1 MSIITYKFRS
11 CTMKRTISL
20 VACLALL
27 TVICS
32 CAGTT
37 NQERGAKTGV
47 LAGAAGG
54 ALLGQAIGRNTTAT
68 LIGAGI
74 GAAVGGLAGHQI
86 GAYMDRQEQE
96 LRNAM
101 AQNDAVSIQRTQD
114 VLTATFKSETFFGFD
129 SSTLQTGAYTEMDR
143 VAGILN
149 KYPQTTIRVEG
160 HTDSKGSEAYNQ
172 TLSEKRAL
180 SVKNALVQKGVDPAR
195 IQTVGYGESQPISS
209 NDAMNRRVSIVIT
222 PIKSG

>member
-1 MSIITYKFRS
+1 MKRITSIIL
-11 CTMKRTISL
+11 SL
-20 VACLALL
+20 TLVTFL
-27 TVICS
+27 CS

-37 NQERGAKTGV
+37 KQESGAKTGV
-47 LAGAAGG
+47 LIGAAGG
-54 ALLGQAIGRNTTAT
+54 ALLGQAIGRNTTGT

-96 LRNAM
+96 LRGAM

-114 VLTATFKSETFFGFD
+114 VLTATFKSEAFFD
-129 SSTLQTGAYTEMDR
+129 LNSSTLKPGAYTEMDR
-143 VAGILN
+143 IAGIFN

-160 HTDSKGSEAYNQ
+160 HTDSKGSETYNQ
-172 TLSEKRAL
+172 TLSEQRAI
-180 SVKNALVQKGVDPAR
+180 SVKNALAQRGVDPAR

-209 NDAMNRRVSIVIT
+209 DDAMNRRVSIVIT
-222 PIKSG
+222 PVQG